1 MDISIDLSQKAP
13 LPLTFTLTTVN
24 MSGIPGKFSHLEGT
38 IYDDFGEGYND
49 THGSLTLGYALVFN
63 HVGANEDK
71 MVEKFNT
78 GWVSMYFANGEGSTD
93 GHYEAARDVAK
104 GEQVFSYYGD
114 DWFDYRTFD
123 EISPAAVGDYYLKMA
138 DPFHGPTRVPG
149 CPTTTLQVTTSFP
162 LFSLFFDDM
171 CLYQFLFFGLVC

>member
-1 MDISIDLSQKAP
+1 M
-13 LPLTFTLTTVN
+13 
-24 MSGIPGKFSHLEGT
+24 EGT

-63 HVGANEDK
+63 HVGAKEDK
-71 MVEKFNT
+71 MVEKFST
-78 GWVSMYFANGEGSTD
+78 GWVSMYFSNGEESTD

-104 GEQVFSYYGD
+104 GEQIFSYYGD

-149 CPTTTLQVTTSFP
+149 CPTTTLKVTDLPSLVRLRVFVPCSPPFSFNCLTINHMYIILCVLTSRP
-162 LFSLFFDDM
+162 DPTLD
-171 CLYQFLFFGLVC
+171 

>member
-1 MDISIDLSQKAP
+1 M
-13 LPLTFTLTTVN
+13 
-24 MSGIPGKFSHLEGT
+24 EGT

-63 HVGANEDK
+63 HVGAKEDK
-71 MVEKFNT
+71 MVEKFST
-78 GWVSMYFANGEGSTD
+78 GWVSMYFANGEESTD

-104 GEQVFSYYGD
+104 GEQIFSYYGD

-123 EISPAAVGDYYLKMA
+123 EISPAAVGEYYLKMA

-149 CPTTTLQVTTSFP
+149 CPTTTLKVTNSPTPPPTPHPSLLRLPFVCS
-162 LFSLFFDDM
+162 LFSYIFDHR
-171 CLYQFLFFGLVC
+171 LYILSSVY

>member
-1 MDISIDLSQKAP
+1 
-13 LPLTFTLTTVN
+13 

-104 GEQVFSYYGD
+104 GEQIFSYYGD